1 MKYVDGMTLE
11 QIAFELH
18 YSTGYIRRKHAE
30 IRKIVKFFRW
40 ILVLLFVGY
49 MQCTESIE
57 KVIYSSNIRF
67 RRKGNYFYGCS
78 FVVKEGEQHVVI
90 L

>member
-1 MKYVDGMTLE
+1 
-11 QIAFELH
+11 
-18 YSTGYIRRKHAE
+18 
-30 IRKIVKFFRW
+30 
-40 ILVLLFVGY
+40 

-67 RRKGNYFYGCS
+67 RRKSNYFMVAL
-78 FVVKEGEQHVVI
+78 FVVKEGELHEVI

>member
-1 MKYVDGMTLE
+1 MLP
-11 QIAFELH
+11 
-18 YSTGYIRRKHAE
+18 
-30 IRKIVKFFRW
+30 
-40 ILVLLFVGY
+40 FVGY

-78 FVVKEGEQHVVI
+78 FVVKEGEQHEVI
-90 L
+90 LKNFSFKC